1 MLLVIKDSW
10 NISSQNEDL
19 LHYSLLFQVN
29 SNINSHR
36 LLKKF
41 KESKYEHD
49 VKE

>member
-29 SNINSHR
+29 SNINR